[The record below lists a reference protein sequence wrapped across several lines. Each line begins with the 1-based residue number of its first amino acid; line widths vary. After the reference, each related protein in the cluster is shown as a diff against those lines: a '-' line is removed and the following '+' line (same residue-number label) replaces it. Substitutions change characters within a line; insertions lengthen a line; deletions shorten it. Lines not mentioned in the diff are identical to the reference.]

1 MNRIDHI
8 TLTMDFTRACGPV
21 TEAQIVAELRRQHNA
36 ETAERDARNA
46 ITHGEQHGWLER
58 YDEQSFC
65 MA

>member
-21 TEAQIVAELRRQHNA
+21 TEAQIAAELRRQHNA

-46 ITHGEQHGWLER
+46 IDHGTQHGWLEA
-58 YDEQSFC
+58 YDEESFC